1 MSDEEKPR
9 SKPANENPWY
19 CLATVY
25 GEQGKAESERDDL
38 PLSLFDDNLA
48 SKNREAWNRWIA
60 SALLDAQRAELLK
73 KGFDSSELAPLTT
86 EERTEFLKAF
96 AKRTTA
102 VPPDPQ
108 EAVSFTSVLFERPI
122 SFCGFVF
129 LDAFFHRAAFAHSAD
144 FDKAVFFG
152 PASFYRATFA
162 SYAAFSSATFSDE
175 ADFGEALFSGEAF
188 FGGVTFSGDTKFYGT
203 TFSRGAH
210 FNRAAFSSDVEFHK
224 ATFSHQAY
232 FPETVFSGSNGF
244 TACEFKSHT
253 FFAGTKFLSD
263 VPDFR
268 DAKLREATEWHDAQ
282 WPAWPK
288 DKLAAQYQVY
298 AFERLKAEMER
309 LRKHEDEQFFF
320 AKELCARRALLWFKC
335 LDGEED
341 IRAESDQPELYP
353 QALK

>member
-1 MSDEEKPR
+1 MSEEDKPR

-19 CLATVY
+19 CLATLY
-25 GEQGKAESERDDL
+25 GEQKKADSERDDL
-38 PLSLFDDNLA
+38 PLSLFDENLA

-60 SALLDAQRAELLK
+60 SALLDEQRAELLK
-73 KGFDSSELAPLTT
+73 KGINASELAPLTA
-86 EERTEFLKAF
+86 EERTEFLKVF

-108 EAVSFTSVLFERPI
+108 EGILFTSVSFETPI

-129 LDAFFHRAAFAHSAD
+129 LDAFFYRAAFKDSAH
-144 FDKAVFFG
+144 FNKAVFLG

-162 SYAAFSSATFSDE
+162 SYAAFNSATFSDE
-175 ADFGEALFSGEAF
+175 ADFGEALFSGQAF

-203 TFSRGAH
+203 TFSRDAH

-244 TACEFKSHT
+244 TACEFRSHT

-309 LRKHEDEQFFF
+309 LKKHEDEQLFF

-341 IRAESDQPELYP
+341 ISDRASY
-353 QALK
+353 